1 MGGFGDV
8 KDFSKFNAI
17 SDEIAANPGVFANDA
32 ERAAFE
38 TVMQHAYDNA
48 ADAQTKL
55 KIVQTAVAAIK
66 GGLTGGLSGALASIL
81 GSMV

>member
-1 MGGFGDV
+1 MGGFGDIRNF
-8 KDFSKFNAI
+8 DSFNAI

-55 KIVQTAVAAIK
+55 KIAQAAVAAIK

-81 GSMV
+81 GNLV